1 MRDPFRNIKWF
12 VLGYFVLLILI
23 LTVIGILWQLGY
35 MFIDMG
41 LACGLFGL
49 LLCSALVAG
58 TVWLVK
64 RVYAKAAKIFVGS
77 LGVLLTFAAAL
88 ALVMLSSLLL
98 NFGIPAHYTTLVSDD
113 GAAAVVL
120 REFSANEELRQLRN
134 VTPQSDEEINFEQL
148 GYAYSAYPRVMRF
161 FYNTR
166 QPAAGALEIGCYSQA
181 QLMYEWLDG
190 DELHLYIADAE
201 PGDAGELRLKLN

>member
-12 VLGYFVLLILI
+12 VAGYFVLLILI
-23 LTVIGILWQLGY
+23 LTVIGIFWQLGY

-64 RVYAKAAKIFVGS
+64 RVYAKAVKILVGS
-77 LGVLLTFAAAL
+77 LGVLLTFAAAM

-98 NFGIPAHYTTLVSDD
+98 NFGIPAHFTTLVSDD

-134 VTPQSDEEINFEQL
+134 VAPQSDEEINFEQL
-148 GYAYSAYPRVMRF
+148 GYAYSAYPRAMRF
-161 FYNTR
+161 FYNTK
-166 QPAAGALEIGCYSQA
+166 QPAAGQLEIGCYSQA
-181 QLMYEWLDG
+181 RLMYEWLDG
-190 DELHLYIADAE
+190 GELHLYIADAE
-201 PGDAGELRLKLN
+201 PGDAGELRLKMN